1 MCVFVVKL
9 VGLVTCCAGVKPR
22 DFRAFDDGRIV
33 FIGDDGSVGAGFVG
47 VAYQAKQRFFLLFAV
62 EHKIGVENFVPTML
76 AVGLGEH
83 HQFYVC
89 WIAVQRA
96 VVFQQIVHFIGR
108 KCQAHLGVCGEQRV
122 FAAAQNIHAGEG
134 WAVVLRE

>member
-1 MCVFVVKL
+1 MRVFAVEI
-9 VGLVTCCAGVKPR
+9 VGLVARRAGVKPP
-22 DFRAFDDGRIV
+22 DGCAFDDGRIV
-33 FIGDDGSVGAGFVG
+33 FIGDNRAAGAGFVG
-47 VAYQAKQRFFLLFAV
+47 VAYQAKQRFGLLFAV

-122 FAAAQNIHAGEG
+122 FATAQNIHAG
-134 WAVVLRE
+134 A

>member
-1 MCVFVVKL
+1 MRFHFHQDVGVFSMKI
-9 VGLVTCCAGVKPR
+9 VGLVARRAGVEPR
-22 DFRAFDDGRIV
+22 NFRAFDDGRIV
-33 FIGDDGSVGAGFVG
+33 FVGNDGAVGAGFVR
-47 VAYQAKQRFFLLFAV
+47 VADEAKQRFRLLFAV

-96 VVFQQIVHFIGR
+96 VVFQQIVHFVGR
-108 KCQAHLGVCGEQRV
+108 KRQAHFGVGGEQRV
-122 FAAAQNIHAGEG
+122 FATAQNIHAG
-134 WAVVLRE
+134 A